1 MPYPPLVVYPTED
14 EYRLHFE
21 KIYCKGPVDT
31 FDAIPVRFKKQD
43 FDHAFYE
50 SVVKKDD
57 TFSTKRAQ
65 RINWIKAALEDPASE
80 RYVGWDNK
88 KKRHDNGRR
97 VALVMTNYVVI
108 ISINKNLK
116 GRFITAFVAD
126 TGRTLKMIRK
136 NPKWTKKNR

>member
-1 MPYPPLVVYPTED
+1 
-14 EYRLHFE
+14 
-21 KIYCKGPVDT
+21 
-31 FDAIPVRFKKQD
+31 
-43 FDHAFYE
+43 
-50 SVVKKDD
+50 
-57 TFSTKRAQ
+57 
-65 RINWIKAALEDPASE
+65 LEDPDSE

-126 TGRTLKMIRK
+126 SGRTLKMIRK